1 MYQRECFEMTATGH
15 DLLSYRGKILS
26 LITIDGVKDW
36 IAKGIGFQCSYD
48 LVGYTADRKPR
59 YRCIYVLNES
69 SEAFVLV
76 TTRVGKHGA
85 DVRLF
90 NIWPGLFRHHDEFGD
105 GRRLCFDRE
114 FGLTLVP

>member
-1 MYQRECFEMTATGH
+1 MYQREGDEMTPVGH
-15 DLLSYRGKILS
+15 DLLSHKGKILS

-36 IAKGIGFQCSYD
+36 TAKGIGFQCAYD
-48 LVGYTADRKPR
+48 LVGFTTDQKPR
-59 YRCIYVLNES
+59 YRCIYVLSEN

-90 NIWPGLFRHHDEFGD
+90 NIWPGLFRHHNEFGD

-114 FGLTLVP
+114 FGLILVP